1 MACFDPLDLSHYLI
15 RDGVDDMDVIPGGV
29 CLDDPQLRAWAA
41 SREKDTAHRTIPPK
55 TARNPR
61 TTFLFVIFVISSFER
76 QAIFDGRFPAGQ
88 SDTPAISTSL
98 QTPMLSMLTTPGCP
112 AS

>member
-29 CLDDPQLRAWAA
+29 CLDDPQLRAW
-41 SREKDTAHRTIPPK
+41 RGQQGKGHRAQNDPAK
-55 TARNPR
+55 TARHPR

-76 QAIFDGRFPAGQ
+76 QAILNGRFPAGQ
-88 SDTPAISTSL
+88 SVTPTISTSL